1 MEGPWKRT
9 GREAVGR
16 ERWQT
21 PEDGAAEVG
30 VRASIPPTWAVRNQ
44 LRWRLFGRLRQWLA
58 PVGAAA
64 AMLACGSGG
73 TDVVDP
79 DTGAPPAHGSVRVDN
94 RTPYEVEVAHL
105 RVEEQGEAAIV
116 RAVVGP
122 GERRDVGGG
131 RLSAG
136 TELKLDLV
144 LMVPPER
151 GLRVRRKASVT
162 IDGDVE
168 VILALED
175 PSDPFSLQVTVQEAG
190 RV

>member
-1 MEGPWKRT
+1 
-9 GREAVGR
+9 
-16 ERWQT
+16 
-21 PEDGAAEVG
+21 
-30 VRASIPPTWAVRNQ
+30 
-44 LRWRLFGRLRQWLA
+44 
-58 PVGAAA
+58 
-64 AMLACGSGG
+64 MLACGGGG

-79 DTGAPPAHGSVRVDN
+79 DPGGPPADGSVRVDN
-94 RTPYEVEVAHL
+94 RTPYEVEAAHL
-105 RVEEQGEAAIV
+105 RVGEQGEAAIV

-144 LMVPPER
+144 LMVPPEQ

-190 RV
+190 RS